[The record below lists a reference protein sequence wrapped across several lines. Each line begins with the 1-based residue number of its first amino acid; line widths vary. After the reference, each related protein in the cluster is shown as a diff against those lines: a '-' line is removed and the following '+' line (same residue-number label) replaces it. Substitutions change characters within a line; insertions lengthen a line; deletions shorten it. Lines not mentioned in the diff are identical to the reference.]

1 MGLVLILLWNGVEVD
16 PGYAG
21 RALHLVSW
29 GVVSLVRTAEDLGWV
44 EAKPFVEAQARCMV
58 EKLAACT
65 EEAAR
70 G

>member
-1 MGLVLILLWNGVEVD
+1 MGLVPILLGNGVEVD
-16 PGYAG
+16 PEYAG

-29 GVVSLVRTAEDLGWV
+29 GVVFLVRTAEGLGWV
-44 EAKPFVEAQARCMV
+44 ESKPFVEAQARCMV
-58 EKLAACT
+58 EKLVACT